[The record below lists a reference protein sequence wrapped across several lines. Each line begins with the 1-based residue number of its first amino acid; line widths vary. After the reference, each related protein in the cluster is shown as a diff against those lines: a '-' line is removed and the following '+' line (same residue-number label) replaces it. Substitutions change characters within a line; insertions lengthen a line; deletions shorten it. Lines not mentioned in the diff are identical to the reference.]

1 MKRIL
6 PAKRLI
12 QYILTLFAA
21 LFVVMFFEYI
31 DSATKITSFRYW
43 IIPVCAFVGLCIYTV
58 TNRSWGI
65 CISTEVLVNYGDYI
79 RFARREQDS
88 HPDCIKVTITDIKAV
103 AIKEKSVLHGN
114 QLELMGKK
122 ALILRLEDDSC
133 KYIDLSLYTKRQAR
147 IIMHLIEDLINQTN
161 LTA

>member
-31 DSATKITSFRYW
+31 DSATKITNFRYW

-79 RFARREQDS
+79 RFARRAQDS
-88 HPDCIKVTITDIKAV
+88 HPDCIKVTITNIKAV
-103 AIKEKSVLHGN
+103 AFKEKSVLHGN
-114 QLELMGKK
+114 QFDLVGKE
-122 ALILRLEDDSC
+122 ALILMLEDSSC
-133 KYIDLSLYTKRQAR
+133 KYIDLSFYTKRQAI
-147 IIMHLIEDLINQTN
+147 IIMHLIEDLIDRTN

>member
-21 LFVVMFFEYI
+21 LFVVIFFEYI
-31 DSATKITSFRYW
+31 DSPTKITNLRYW

-79 RFARREQDS
+79 RFGRRAQDS

-103 AIKEKSVLHGN
+103 ALKEKSILHGN
-114 QLELMGKK
+114 QFELVGKE
-122 ALILRLEDDSC
+122 ALILRLKDSSC
-133 KYIDLSLYTKRQAR
+133 KYINLSLYTKRQAM
-147 IIMHLIEDLINQTN
+147 IIMQLIENLIDQTDC
-161 LTA
+161 TT